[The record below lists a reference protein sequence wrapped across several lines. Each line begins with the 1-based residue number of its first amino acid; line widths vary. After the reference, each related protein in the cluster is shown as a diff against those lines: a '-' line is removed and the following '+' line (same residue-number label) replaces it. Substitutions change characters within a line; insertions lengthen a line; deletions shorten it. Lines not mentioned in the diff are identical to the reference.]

1 MKRIFLLEDDLLIT
15 KGLRFTLQ
23 SEGFALTSCATLREA
38 REAVFAEPF
47 DLALV
52 DLTLPDGSGMEL
64 VELIKERL
72 PELPVLI
79 LTAMDDE
86 NHVVK
91 GFDLGADDYVTK
103 PFGSRALVSRIR
115 NLLRRYQKDEAV
127 LTAGDISVD
136 LSAERV
142 YKNGAEIKLS
152 ALEYRILVLL
162 MQNRGQTVP
171 RERILDR
178 IWDLAGNYV
187 NDNTLTVYIKRIREK
202 LGEDIIVTV
211 KGMGYRVD

>member
-1 MKRIFLLEDDLLIT
+1 MKRIFLLEDDPLIT

-23 SEGFALTSCATLREA
+23 SEGFALTSCAALTEA

-47 DLALV
+47 DLAVV

-64 VELIKERL
+64 VQLIKERL

-86 NHVVK
+86 NHVVR

-127 LTAGDISVD
+127 LTAGEVSVD

-142 YKNGAEIKLS
+142 YKNGEEIKLS

>member
-1 MKRIFLLEDDLLIT
+1 MKRIFLLEDDPLIT

-23 SEGFALTSCATLREA
+23 SEGFALTSCAALRQA

-47 DLALV
+47 DLAVV
-52 DLTLPDGSGMEL
+52 DLTLPDGCGTQL
-64 VELIKERL
+64 VQLIKERL

-79 LTAMDDE
+79 LTARDDE
-86 NHVVK
+86 NDVVR

-103 PFGSRALVSRIR
+103 PFGSRELVSRIK
-115 NLLRRYQKDEAV
+115 NLLRRYKKDETV
-127 LTAGDISVD
+127 LAAGDITAD

-142 YKNGAEIKLS
+142 YRNGAEVKLS
-152 ALEYRILVLL
+152 ALEYRLLILLL
-162 MQNRGQTVP
+162 QNKGHTVP

-202 LGEDIIVTV
+202 LGEDAIVTV
-211 KGMGYRVD
+211 KGIGYRVD

>member
-1 MKRIFLLEDDLLIT
+1 MKRIFLLEDDPLIT

-23 SEGFALTSCATLREA
+23 SEGFALVSCATLTEA

-47 DLALV
+47 ELAVV

-86 NHVVK
+86 NHVVR

-142 YKNGAEIKLS
+142 YKNGEEIKLS
-152 ALEYRILVLL
+152 ALEYRIFVLL

-187 NDNTLTVYIKRIREK
+187 NDNTLTVYIKRFREK

-211 KGMGYRVD
+211 KGIGYRVD

>member
-1 MKRIFLLEDDLLIT
+1 MKRIFLLEDDPLIT

-23 SEGFALTSCATLREA
+23 SEGFALTSCAALRQA

-47 DLALV
+47 DLAMV

-64 VELIKERL
+64 VQLIKERL

-86 NHVVK
+86 NHVVR

-127 LTAGDISVD
+127 LTAGEISVD
-136 LSAERV
+136 LSADRV
-142 YKNGAEIKLS
+142 YKNGHEIKLS

>member
-1 MKRIFLLEDDLLIT
+1 MKRIFLLEDDPLIT

-23 SEGFALTSCATLREA
+23 SEGFALFSCATLRQA
-38 REAVFAEPF
+38 RAAVFAEPF
-47 DLALV
+47 DLAVV

-86 NHVVK
+86 NHVVS

-127 LTAGDISVD
+127 LTSGEISVD

-142 YKNGAEIKLS
+142 YKNGTEIKLS

>member
-1 MKRIFLLEDDLLIT
+1 MKRIFLLEDDPLIT

-23 SEGFALTSCATLREA
+23 SEGFALTSCATLTEA
-38 REAVFAEPF
+38 KETVFAEPF

-142 YKNGAEIKLS
+142 YKNGTEVKLS

>member
-1 MKRIFLLEDDLLIT
+1 MKRIFLLEDDPLIT

-23 SEGFALTSCATLREA
+23 SEGFALTSCAALRQA

-47 DLALV
+47 DLAVV

-86 NHVVK
+86 NHVVR

-127 LTAGDISVD
+127 LTAGDIRVD
-136 LSAERV
+136 LSADRV
-142 YKNGAEIKLS
+142 YKNGTEVKLS

>member
-1 MKRIFLLEDDLLIT
+1 MKRIFLLEDDPLIT

-23 SEGFALTSCATLREA
+23 SEGFALTSCAALRQA

-47 DLALV
+47 DLAVV

-64 VELIKERL
+64 VQLIKERL

-86 NHVVK
+86 NHVVR

-115 NLLRRYQKDEAV
+115 NLLRRYRKDEAV
-127 LTAGDISVD
+127 LTAGDVCVD
-136 LSAERV
+136 LSADRV
-142 YKNGAEIKLS
+142 YKNGAETKLS

-202 LGEDIIVTV
+202 LGEDAIVTV
-211 KGMGYRVD
+211 KGIGYRVD

>member
-1 MKRIFLLEDDLLIT
+1 MKRIFLLEDDPLIT

-23 SEGFALTSCATLREA
+23 SEGFALVSCATLTEA

-47 DLALV
+47 DLAVV

-86 NHVVK
+86 NHVVR

-127 LTAGDISVD
+127 LAAGEIRVD
-136 LSAERV
+136 LSADRV
-142 YKNGAEIKLS
+142 YKNGTEVKLS

-211 KGMGYRVD
+211 KGMGYRVN